1 MAEGITVGAS
11 PDDVARLVAMVR
23 VVGRF
28 GHRLGSIC
36 DEAAAALEE
45 LAAATTPAAAD
56 AEARQHV
63 DDTAEDPGD

>member
-1 MAEGITVGAS
+1 MVVVGAS
-11 PDDVARLVAMVR
+11 PDDVERLTAMLR

-28 GHRLGSIC
+28 GHRLGGIC
-36 DEAAAALEE
+36 DDAAAALEE

-56 AEARQHV
+56 AEARQRV